1 MNIFALSMP
10 AAGLSTSRRPPQ
22 RQDRESP
29 IGDAMACVV
38 YYDIVAGLTNQQIGQ
53 RHGLSAVHV
62 SRIRRKA
69 VYKALTDEIDSLHA
83 ERDNQAVQYEDD

>member
-10 AAGLSTSRRPPQ
+10 AAGSSTSRCG

-29 IGDAMACVV
+29 MGDAMAGVV
-38 YYDIVAGLTNQQIGQ
+38 YYDILAGLTNQQIGV
-53 RHGLSAVHV
+53 RHGLSPVHV

-69 VYKALTDEIDSLHA
+69 VYKALTDEIDNLHA
-83 ERDNQAVQYEDD
+83 ENDAQALQGEDDK